1 MISKEGLD
9 QFKQI
14 YKKRFNKDLANGVA
28 SEKATTL
35 LRMVELIYKPMTLGE
50 YEALQKRRVETG
62 DITAEEADKNIKES
76 RIEQAEYEKRKN
88 KNKK

>member
-14 YKKRFNKDLANGVA
+14 YKKRFNKDLADDAVLD
-28 SEKATTL
+28 KATTL

-62 DITAEEADKNIKES
+62 DITAEQADKNIKES

-88 KNKK
+88 KK